1 MYKINGYTEEEA
13 KSLVDFIKEGKKKG
27 KTLTYLFETYGLERG
42 RAKGS
47 VRNYYYALMK
57 NEKKD
62 ERIVQLLDGS
72 QLAVEKIK
80 EFTKEETDDAIR
92 SILAEKSKGLSVR
105 RAIFNLASG
114 DDKLMLRL
122 QNKYRN
128 TLKKEPQ
135 RIVEI
140 AREMGLLE
148 EASQLTKRRERSEKT
163 ALGVKNG
170 GKGTP
175 DMDFLKRRLENEI
188 NALYD
193 RLAQALKAEN
203 ERLREEN
210 ARLKA
215 ENEQREEI

>member
-13 KSLVDFIKEGKKKG
+13 KSLVEFIKEGKKKG

-62 ERIVQLLDGS
+62 ERIVRLLDGS

-80 EFTKEETDDAIR
+80 EFTEEETDEAIR
-92 SILAEKSKGLSVR
+92 SILKEKSKGLSVR
-105 RAIFNLASG
+105 RAIFNLSGG

-135 RIVEI
+135 RIAEI
-140 AREMGLLE
+140 ARKMGLME
-148 EASQLTKRRERSEKT
+148 EVG
-163 ALGVKNG
+163 ALGKRLEQRENTRLHFKNG
-170 GKGTP
+170 GKPTP
-175 DMDFLKRRLENEI
+175 DMEFLKRRLENEI

-203 ERLREEN
+203 ARLREEN

-215 ENEQREEI
+215 ETEEK